1 MWVAAYIG
9 AIVGLNWLFNVLPPI
24 ATPFGGLPLATLIVG
39 AVFVLRD
46 YAQRRWGHWCL
57 AWMGLAAVLSYALGS
72 LGFSQPFA
80 PGN

>member
-39 AVFVLRD
+39 FV
-46 YAQRRWGHWCL
+46 YA
-57 AWMGLAAVLSYALGS
+57 AK
-72 LGFSQPFA
+72 P
-80 PGN
+80 